1 MNNWKAGEHC
11 PPSELFREAEAFAFL
26 GANGYVHHESLNL
39 ESLMGKK
46 YFEPLTQFYR
56 TPKTTETGEK

>member
-39 ESLMGKK
+39 ESAD
-46 YFEPLTQFYR
+46 
-56 TPKTTETGEK
+56 GEKVL